1 MDFLFL
7 CYNGKKFHM
16 MKMAFLRGDLHNIV
30 HHLYQDFKEITDT
43 EKKRLRR
50 YLVVTGKTIDD
61 IGVV

>member
-1 MDFLFL
+1 
-7 CYNGKKFHM
+7 M